1 MLLDYL
7 SEKLWA
13 PPFQFLDIV
22 LVEREGCEL
31 FGDDPLVCFS
41 LSVAGGIRGGCGV
54 ENALDEVGQWEGVG
68 LPVDFPLDLV
78 SVEEGVIGG

>member
-13 PPFQFLDIV
+13 PLFQFLDVV

-41 LSVAGGIRGGCGV
+41 LGVVGEIRGGRG
-54 ENALDEVGQWEGVG
+54 
-68 LPVDFPLDLV
+68 
-78 SVEEGVIGG
+78 

>member
-13 PPFQFLDIV
+13 PLFQFLDIV

-31 FGDDPLVCFS
+31 FGDDPSF
-41 LSVAGGIRGGCGV
+41 
-54 ENALDEVGQWEGVG
+54 
-68 LPVDFPLDLV
+68 PFPLVLLV
-78 SVEEGVIGG
+78 EIVGDVG